1 VVTCCFRQEVEVE
14 KWLIR
19 TSAWR
24 QVAPVEEE
32 VGERRTAAETLCE
45 DWEVVQ
51 TEAEQC
57 GWRMEEGERRDEGRG
72 VDAGNRFSLDAV
84 RWVSKIRPVV

>member
-1 VVTCCFRQEVEVE
+1 MACCFRQEVEVE

-19 TSAWR
+19 TSVWW
-24 QVAPVEEE
+24 QVAPSEEE
-32 VGERRTAAETLCE
+32 VGERRTAGETWCE

-57 GWRMEEGERRDEGRG
+57 GWRMGEGERRDEGMG
-72 VDAGNRFSLDAV
+72 VDAGSRFSLDAV
-84 RWVSKIRPVV
+84 RWVSKSRPAV